1 MNIANLLGTSTS
13 SALEA
18 VYGQKKKND
27 NDDAQNG
34 VYSWREDTVSLSE
47 AALALAQL
55 AGKEQ
60 ATADDESQESLNGQ
74 GSGKTAL
81 QSGNADENEEDGA
94 VAGTGQGSFS
104 SGVGSGSSA
113 SEIEAKI
120 KQLQQ
125 KIVEIQNGNLPEDT
139 KSAMISAIQA
149 QIGELVQEK
158 NALENQAGKAA

>member
-55 AGKEQ
+55 AGEEQ
-60 ATADDESQESLNGQ
+60 ATAEDESQESLNGQ
-74 GSGKTAL
+74 GSGKAAL

-94 VAGTGQGSFS
+94 VAGAGQGSSS
-104 SGVGSGSSA
+104 SGVGSGSSV

-125 KIVEIQNGNLPEDT
+125 KIVETQNSNLPEDT

>member
-27 NDDAQNG
+27 NDDNAQNG
-34 VYSWREDTVSLSE
+34 VHSWREDTVSLSE

-55 AGKEQ
+55 AGKDQ
-60 ATADDESQESLNGQ
+60 APAEDESQESTNGQ
-74 GSGKTAL
+74 SSGKDAL
-81 QSGNADENEEDGA
+81 PSGNADENEEA
-94 VAGTGQGSFS
+94 VSSAGGGQGSAF
-104 SGVGSGSSA
+104 GGGSSA
-113 SEIEAKI
+113 SELEAKI

-125 KIVEIQNGNLPEDT
+125 KIVETQNSSLPEDT
-139 KSAMISAIQA
+139 KSAMISALQA

-158 NALENQAGKAA
+158 NALEGQAGKAA

>member
-60 ATADDESQESLNGQ
+60 ATADDESRESLNGQ
-74 GSGKTAL
+74 GSGRAAL

-94 VAGTGQGSFS
+94 VAGLAAGFEFVGVLGQQE
-104 SGVGSGSSA
+104 VR
-113 SEIEAKI
+113 
-120 KQLQQ
+120 
-125 KIVEIQNGNLPEDT
+125 
-139 KSAMISAIQA
+139 QA
-149 QIGELVQEK
+149 ESVFR
-158 NALENQAGKAA
+158 

>member
-1 MNIANLLGTSTS
+1 MNIANMLGTSTS

-27 NDDAQNG
+27 NDDNDRNG
-34 VYSWREDTVSLSE
+34 VYSWREDTVSFSE

-60 ATADDESQESLNGQ
+60 GTAEDGSQESLNGQ
-74 GSGKTAL
+74 GSGKAAL
-81 QSGNADENEEDGA
+81 QSGNAEENEGEGDVSGA
-94 VAGTGQGSFS
+94 GQASS
-104 SGVGSGSSA
+104 SGIGGGSSV

-125 KIVEIQNGNLPEDT
+125 KIVETQNSNLPEDT

-158 NALENQAGKAA
+158 NALANQAGKAA